1 MAWGTKSRQERGYGA
16 AWDRVRKQVMQRD
29 AGMCQPCC
37 KAGRLGVLAQAVDHI
52 TSKANAAR
60 LRWSQ
65 ARIDHP
71 DNLQA
76 ICDGCHKVKT
86 EAEQGKKKRKHCVS
100 TLADGWPVVR

>member
-16 AWDRVRKQVMQRD
+16 AWDRVRKVVMTRD
-29 AGMCQPCC
+29 AGMCQPCR

-52 TSKANAAR
+52 ISKANAAKM
-60 LRWSQ
+60 RWAQ

-76 ICDGCHKVKT
+76 ICDECHKVKT
-86 EAEQGKKKRKHCVS
+86 EAEQGKRFQPKVAIG
-100 TLADGWPVVR
+100 LDGFPIE